1 MCIESNLL
9 QEVKL
14 KSKARARKDRGVFKK
29 PIAAVLTRLEVEN
42 GQELIKQKEKVP
54 LQDIDS
60 IRYRKPTLYG
70 DFLSYY
76 SWDMVTWSS
85 TGCPTKL
92 DLEVQKRQT
101 SF

>member
-1 MCIESNLL
+1 M
-9 QEVKL
+9 KL

-60 IRYRKPTLYG
+60 IRY
-70 DFLSYY
+70 
-76 SWDMVTWSS
+76 
-85 TGCPTKL
+85 
-92 DLEVQKRQT
+92 
-101 SF
+101 